1 MSIVTSTVQKVWIP
15 GSDDLDPITVYLENY
30 EPGKGKITIES
41 WGRAWSSAW
50 PAMSK
55 RSVEQFFVDSGTSYL
70 AGYLDTGI
78 DSEVFNPDMDELRAS
93 ICREVFAYR
102 RTKQF
107 DKTMA
112 RDLYDRAQEVEM
124 GPCYCTD
131 YKLLSALYGDDWYE
145 GSLDAL
151 KVPNQKYVYLCKV
164 IEAVKE
170 GLKVYIHQQAETK
183 NQGGKDGNDCGRAG

>member
-1 MSIVTSTVQKVWIP
+1 MKIVTSTVQKVWIP

-50 PAMSK
+50 PAMSN
-55 RSVEQFFVDSGTSYL
+55 RSVEQFFADAGTPYL

-78 DSEVFNPDMDELRAS
+78 ESEVMNPDMDELRAS

-107 DKTMA
+107 DRAMA

-131 YKLLSALYGDDWYE
+131 YELLSALYGDDWYE
-145 GSLDAL
+145 CSLNAL
-151 KVPNQKYVYLCKV
+151 KVPNQKYIHLCKV

-170 GLKVYIHQQAETK
+170 GLKAYIHQQL
-183 NQGGKDGNDCGRAG
+183 Q